1 MARVPHPRMLRG
13 SVAVLTRTMQRTLR
27 QHPFPQRSHT
37 CPHPRAHNST
47 PYPPGAPRPG
57 GGTHP
62 YTKPYTGTNR
72 PFITPP
78 PPMPAMSPQV
88 LRDQAAVVTRTYKLL
103 SSLARAHH
111 PAKGP
116 AAPPPPPL
124 SRPFQ
129 ELVGFVHRELTPA
142 VYTAIGDEVNANGG
156 AGAGAGGGE
165 GGEEGGAVRLSRAK
179 LRQDAKAIP
188 QLIFQVGGG
197 AEGKLTEQ

>member
-1 MARVPHPRMLRG
+1 MPDTHRNPCRRAQGFPPFAHTPAPQPHRC
-13 SVAVLTRTMQRTLR
+13 SATRFHAHPHTTLYTSTNCT
-27 QHPFPQRSHT
+27 F
-37 CPHPRAHNST
+37 AH
-47 PYPPGAPRPG
+47 AP
-57 GGTHP
+57 
-62 YTKPYTGTNR
+62 
-72 PFITPP
+72 TPP
-78 PPMPAMSPQV
+78 VHALPPQV
-88 LRDQAAVVTRTYKLL
+88 LREQAAVLTRTYKLL
-103 SSLARAHH
+103 SSLARSHH

-156 AGAGAGGGE
+156 AAGGGE

-188 QLIFQVGGG
+188 QLIFQVGVGWGAGRGG
-197 AEGKLTEQ
+197 SGWGGGKISY